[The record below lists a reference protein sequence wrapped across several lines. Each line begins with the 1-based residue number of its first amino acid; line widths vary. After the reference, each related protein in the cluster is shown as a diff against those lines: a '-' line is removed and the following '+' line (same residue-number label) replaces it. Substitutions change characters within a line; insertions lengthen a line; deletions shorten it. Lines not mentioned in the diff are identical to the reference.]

1 MNTLKYTTILL
12 IIFPFFSNMLMA
24 QQNQTQISGYVYNS
38 DREPALY
45 STIMLLNKDSVLIKG
60 TFSEEDGLF
69 LLENISP
76 GEYFIQVRNLEFKT
90 YFSDLI
96 SVKQDEKYMIDWI
109 ILSHRL

>member
-1 MNTLKYTTILL
+1 MKNFNYAILFFILL
-12 IIFPFFSNMLMA
+12 LCFSPSASA
-24 QQNQTQISGYVYNS
+24 QQNQTQIRGYVYNS

-45 STIMLLNKDSVLIKG
+45 STIMLLNKDSVLING

-109 ILSHRL
+109 ILSQRL